1 MLTMTLEGLLLGLP
15 KRPDG
20 GRLQYRCAWRGSS
33 DLAHRCRRVP
43 LFICTNVAKNSADD
57 RGITDQYSGGDR
69 EMRPK
74 QEILFGVGSCQPI
87 EVLGLDP
94 SIFPRVKITRERR
107 RLAAALDYVHII
119 PLRIML
125 QSLNAP
131 RIVKDGT
138 GMAGARDGARHRADW
153 PSRIDLA
160 GAGVRVEAVD
170 AVGGGDPHVDS
181 VVRTRV
187 RPVGLA
193 PGRCCIVRGFEPRS
207 GPQ

>member
-1 MLTMTLEGLLLGLP
+1 LACQRGRTAAVYSTDALGVAAQIW
-15 KRPDG
+15 RIGVG
-20 GRLQYRCAWRGSS
+20 GFRF
-33 DLAHRCRRVP
+33 
-43 LFICTNVAKNSADD
+43 FICTNVAKNTVDD
-57 RGITDQYSGGDR
+57 RSIIDQYSGGDR

-138 GMAGARDGARHRADW
+138 GMAGHG
-153 PSRIDLA
+153 
-160 GAGVRVEAVD
+160 
-170 AVGGGDPHVDS
+170 
-181 VVRTRV
+181 RV
-187 RPVGLA
+187 RGIGQIGFHGSISL
-193 PGRCCIVRGFEPRS
+193 GRV
-207 GPQ
+207 